1 MRNSCLVSF
10 IVPSLNQ
17 GDFIKRCLD
26 SCLQQKIENW
36 EILVQDGGSTDQTLD
51 ILAQYG
57 HKISVVSKHDKGQSD
72 AINQAIAR
80 ANGEIIAWIN
90 SDDYYP
96 DDTVLQT
103 VCEAFEQNEGLDIV
117 YGDGMF
123 VDAKKRALRRF
134 QGFHFRD
141 PRKTLIRHPTSPIA
155 QPAVFFRRDLFLN
168 VGGLR
173 DDLHWAMDHELW
185 FRLFM
190 EARESEYIPQ
200 CFAHQTLHE
209 DAKSVRG
216 LSEQVREI
224 HSFKMEYLKSN
235 EGRWIERMQVR
246 FGTMKMAV
254 YRMALQTGLVRLL
267 WKIVD
272 RKG

>member
-1 MRNSCLVSF
+1 MNNRHVVSF
-10 IVPSLNQ
+10 IVPTLNQ
-17 GDFIKRCLD
+17 DAFIKRCIE
-26 SCLQQKIENW
+26 SCLSQTIENR
-36 EILVQDGGSTDQTLD
+36 EILVQDGGSTDKTLD
-51 ILAQYG
+51 ILSQYG
-57 HKISVVSKHDKGQSD
+57 KKISLVSKRDGGQSD
-72 AINQAIAR
+72 AINQAVGR
-80 ANGEIIAWIN
+80 AKGEIIAWIN
-90 SDDYYP
+90 SDDFYP
-96 DDTVLQT
+96 SPNVLQT
-103 VCEAFEQNEGLDIV
+103 VCDAFDQKLDLDIV

-123 VDAKKRALRRF
+123 VNSIGQQLRKF
-134 QGFHFRD
+134 QGFPFTNAR
-141 PRKTLIRHPTSPIA
+141 RTLIRHPTSPIA

-200 CFAHQTLHE
+200 RFAHQTLHE

-235 EGRWIERMQVR
+235 EGRWTERMQVR